1 MGWFFF
7 PDVTGH
13 KENAVQTYTGR
24 CLCGQSHFTV
34 DVESLDVY
42 ACHCTICQKW
52 SGGIAMYLEASGQP
66 MTDPDAPEPAHFASS
81 PRGERYFCSGC
92 GCPLW
97 IKLTDTERYFIPWT
111 LLEFNEVDR
120 RRLILAAEIYTETQ
134 PAFWRLTGQYARLS
148 GKEVEE
154 LDNRCQFTH

>member
-1 MGWFFF
+1 M
-7 PDVTGH
+7 
-13 KENAVQTYTGR
+13 QTFTGR

-34 DVESLDVY
+34 NVDMLDVY
-42 ACHCTICQKW
+42 ACHCTLCQKW
-52 SGGIAMYLEASGQP
+52 SGGIAMYLEASGHP
-66 MTDPDAPEPAHFASS
+66 LMSPESAEPSHFSS
-81 PRGERYFCSGC
+81 SNRGERFFCSGC

-97 IKLTDTERYFIPWT
+97 FTLTDSERYFIPWT
-111 LLEFNEVDR
+111 LLELNEVDR

-154 LDNRCQFTH
+154 MDYPCHLAH

>member
-1 MGWFFF
+1 M
-7 PDVTGH
+7 
-13 KENAVQTYTGR
+13 QTFTGR

-34 DVESLDVY
+34 DVEMLDVY
-42 ACHCTICQKW
+42 ACHCTLCQKW
-52 SGGIAMYLEASGQP
+52 SGGIAMYLGACGQP
-66 MTDPDAPEPAHFASS
+66 QLAPLSPEPPYFSS
-81 PRGERYFCSGC
+81 SSRGERYFCSGC

-97 IKLTDTERYFIPWT
+97 FRLTDTDRYFIPWT
-111 LLEFNEVDR
+111 LLELNEVDR

-154 LDNRCQFTH
+154 MDSPCQLAH

>member
-1 MGWFFF
+1 MF
-7 PDVTGH
+7 
-13 KENAVQTYTGR
+13 TGR

-34 DVESLDVY
+34 NVEILDVY
-42 ACHCTICQKW
+42 ACHCTLCQKW

-66 MTDPDAPEPAHFASS
+66 QLAPLSQEPLHFSSS

-97 IKLTDTERYFIPWT
+97 FWLTDTDRYFIPWT
-111 LLEFNEVDR
+111 LLELNDVDR
-120 RRLILAAEIYTETQ
+120 RRLILVAEIYTETQ

-154 LDNRCQFTH
+154 IEDDAFGNFLHLQLGRQKDRSGKATA

>member
-1 MGWFFF
+1 M
-7 PDVTGH
+7 
-13 KENAVQTYTGR
+13 QTFTGR

-34 DVESLDVY
+34 DVEMLDVY
-42 ACHCTICQKW
+42 ACHCTLCQKW
-52 SGGIAMYLEASGQP
+52 SGGIAMYLEACGQP
-66 MTDPDAPEPAHFASS
+66 QLAPLSPEPPYFSS
-81 PRGERYFCSGC
+81 SSRGERYFCSGC

-97 IKLTDTERYFIPWT
+97 FRLTDTDRYFIPWT
-111 LLEFNEVDR
+111 LLELNEVDR

-154 LDNRCQFTH
+154 MDAPCQLAH